1 MKEDCVF
8 CKIINGSLPCY
19 KIYENEHIL
28 AFLDINPVN
37 KGHTLIIPKEH
48 YERLEEVPDDL
59 LKELIIAIKK
69 IGKAVIK
76 GVGAE
81 AFNLGLNNGKD
92 AGQLIMLVHF
102 HIMPRFKND
111 GLKLWPGKK
120 YEEGEAEKIREEIS
134 KYIS

>member
-92 AGQLIMLVHF
+92 AGQLIMHVHF

>member
-19 KIYENEHIL
+19 KVYENEHIL

-37 KGHTLIIPKEH
+37 KGHTLVVPKEH
-48 YERLEEVPDDL
+48 YERLEKVPDDL
-59 LKELIIAIKK
+59 LRELIIAIKK
-69 IGKAVIK
+69 VGKAVIK

-92 AGQLIMLVHF
+92 AGQLVMHIHF

-120 YEEGEAEKIREEIS
+120 YEEGEAEKIREKIS